1 MKNIPKV
8 DTLALDIE
16 YIKKDIKT
24 INDKL
29 DNKYV
34 SHDTFDL
41 TISSLNKAIQTVIY
55 IGAFL
60 LTPVY
65 GAIIALLFKI
75 FTQ

>member
-1 MKNIPKV
+1 MKNLPKV

-41 TISSLNKAIQTVIY
+41 TVTSLNKAIQMIVY

-65 GAIIALLFKI
+65 GAIIALLFKA